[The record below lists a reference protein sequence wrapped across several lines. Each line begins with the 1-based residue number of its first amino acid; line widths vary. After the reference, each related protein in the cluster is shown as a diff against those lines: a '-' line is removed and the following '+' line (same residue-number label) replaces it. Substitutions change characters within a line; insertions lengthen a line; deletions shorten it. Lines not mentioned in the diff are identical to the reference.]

1 MTTGALLGAIQLA
14 ETGENRWALWA
25 GAWAGLALGCKAS
38 AALLAF
44 PLTMACI
51 VEASP
56 ENRRRWGA
64 AMAGTALAAFA
75 LTNPFALLRPA
86 DFWASLRTQAALVR
100 GEALVPYTLQYR
112 GTPPYLYPI
121 LQQMAWGMGPV
132 LALTSFGG
140 MLAAGARALRTPP
153 SRAEWVVLSW
163 ALPFFAFTGA
173 LFVKF
178 PRYWLPLG
186 PTLALYSARGIVR
199 LGRRRLFP
207 ATGVALASIL
217 PAWAISGALVASYRL
232 PHPWV
237 MASQWLREHLPPGS
251 RIAVEAWDHPLPLDS
266 TGYDL
271 LVLPVFDPE
280 TSEKRA
286 VMERILAEAD
296 ALVIASHRGYGALA
310 RWPDRFPWTVA
321 YYRRLFSGALGFTP
335 AACFRRPLLLSGLPL
350 TDNPFRAAGLPVPH
364 PQCLPNPPFL
374 LLPPLDESF
383 TVYDRPTAVIFL
395 KGTPSPD
402 TNDR

>member
-1 MTTGALLGAIQLA
+1 
-14 ETGENRWALWA
+14 
-25 GAWAGLALGCKAS
+25 
-38 AALLAF
+38 
-44 PLTMACI
+44 
-51 VEASP
+51 
-56 ENRRRWGA
+56 
-64 AMAGTALAAFA
+64 
-75 LTNPFALLRPA
+75 
-86 DFWASLRTQAALVR
+86 
-100 GEALVPYTLQYR
+100 
-112 GTPPYLYPI
+112 
-121 LQQMAWGMGPV
+121 MAWGMGPV

-310 RWPDRFPWTVA
+310 RWPRPVPLDGCLLSPPLLRAPW
-321 YYRRLFSGALGFTP
+321 SFTP
-335 AACFRRPLLLSGLPL
+335 RGVFPPPSAPVGPPL
-350 TDNPFRAAGLPVPH
+350 TDNPFRAAGLPCSPI
-364 PQCLPNPPFL
+364 PNAFRAPRSRIVAPAGREFL
-374 LLPPLDESF
+374 

-395 KGTPSPD
+395 KGNSHHRTG
-402 TNDR
+402 